1 MEHHSNRYDPVA
13 IEHHWQSVWENTR
26 IYQTDLLQA
35 RRPFYNLMMFPYPS
49 AEGLHV
55 GNLYAF
61 TGADI
66 FGRFMAM
73 RGHDVWEPMGFDAF
87 GIHSENYAI
96 QRRIHPRILTAQNV
110 ERFRESQLKRSGAR
124 FDWTHEV
131 NTTDPRYYRWSQW
144 IFLQLFKTGLAV
156 RRAAPVNWCPKDQTV
171 LADEQV
177 IDGRCERC
185 DSLVEQ
191 RNLEQWFLRITAY
204 ADRLLRNLDTLDW
217 SDSVKTAQRAWI
229 GRSSGLDF
237 ELAVEGQ
244 PGTRIEVFT
253 TRPDTVFG
261 VAYVLLAPEHPLVDV
276 LTTDTQRQ
284 SVQAYQAQT
293 RARSELQR
301 QRGTR
306 EKTGVFTG
314 AYAINPANGERIPIW
329 IADYVLSSYGTGAI
343 MAVPGHDERDWA
355 FATRFDL
362 PVRSV
367 IASDSLPYSGAGT
380 LINSGEFSGLN
391 SAEAAERISQWFE
404 QRQIGRRTTQYRLRD
419 WLVSRQRYWGP
430 PIPIIYCEGCGT
442 VPVPEEQLP
451 VLLPDVD
458 DWMPR
463 GTGASPL
470 ADVPDFVHVDCPTC
484 GGPARRETDV
494 SDNFLDSAWYF
505 LRYPSSTVDDRAF
518 DAELTRKWL
527 PVNMYI
533 GGAEHS
539 VLHLLYSRFI
549 TMALHDLG
557 YLEFEEPFTRFR
569 AHGLLSK
576 DGSKM
581 SKSRGNVINPDAYF
595 ERLGADT
602 LRMYLVFLGPYD
614 RGGDFSDAGISGTR
628 RFLGRV
634 WDLVQRHAGRLTDVT
649 PATEMRQMLHQ
660 TIRQV
665 RHDLEHL
672 RYNTAIAALMTYV
685 NTLQEQDILHEE
697 EVSALLRMLAPFAP
711 HITEELWSQLGKPY
725 SIHQHSFPEPSQAVL
740 EVKTVPVA
748 VQLNGRTRGLIQLAR
763 DATEAEALATARS
776 VNLAR
781 EPLDMTRLQRVVYV
795 PGRILNFVF

>member
-13 IEHHWQSVWENTR
+13 IERHWQSVWENTR

-110 ERFRESQLKRSGAR
+110 ERFRETQLKRSGAR

-144 IFLQLFKTGLAV
+144 IFLQLFKAGLAV

-217 SDSVKTAQRAWI
+217 SDTVKTAQRAWI

-237 ELAVEGQ
+237 GLTVEGH

-261 VAYVLLAPEHPLVDV
+261 AAYVLLAPEHPLVDV

-301 QRGTR
+301 RRGTR

-314 AYAINPANGERIPIW
+314 AYAINPANCERIPIW

-430 PIPIIYCEGCGT
+430 PIPIIYCQGCGT

-451 VLLPDVD
+451 VLLPDAD

-470 ADVPDFVHVDCPTC
+470 ADVPDVVHVDCPTC

-602 LRMYLVFLGPYD
+602 LRLYLVFLGPYD
-614 RGGDFSDAGISGTR
+614 RGGDFSDAGISGMR

-634 WDLVQRHAGRLTDVT
+634 WDLVQRHAGRLTDAT
-649 PATEMRQMLHQ
+649 PATQMRQTLHQ

-665 RHDLEHL
+665 RYDLEHL

-685 NTLQEQDILHEE
+685 NTLQERDILHEE

-711 HITEELWSQLGKPY
+711 HIAEELWSQLGKPY

-781 EPLDMTRLQRVVYV
+781 EPLDMARLRRVVYV

>member
-13 IEHHWQSVWENTR
+13 IERHWQSVWENTR

-110 ERFRESQLKRSGAR
+110 ERFRETQLKRSGAR

-144 IFLQLFKTGLAV
+144 IFLQLFKAGLAV

-217 SDSVKTAQRAWI
+217 SDTVKTAQRAWI

-237 ELAVEGQ
+237 GLTVEGH

-261 VAYVLLAPEHPLVDV
+261 AAYVLLAPEHPLVDV

-301 QRGTR
+301 RRGTR

-314 AYAINPANGERIPIW
+314 AYAINPANCERIPIW

-430 PIPIIYCEGCGT
+430 PIPIIYCQGCGT

-451 VLLPDVD
+451 VLLPDAD

-614 RGGDFSDAGISGTR
+614 RGGDFSDAGISGMR

-634 WDLVQRHAGRLTDVT
+634 WDLVQRHAGRLTDAT
-649 PATEMRQMLHQ
+649 PATQMRQTLHQ

-665 RHDLEHL
+665 RYDLEHL

-685 NTLQEQDILHEE
+685 NTLQERDILHEE

-711 HITEELWSQLGKPY
+711 HIAEELWSQLGKPY

-781 EPLDMTRLQRVVYV
+781 EPLDMARLRRVVYV

>member
-110 ERFRESQLKRSGAR
+110 ERFRETQLKRSGAR

-144 IFLQLFKTGLAV
+144 IFLQLFKAGLAV

-217 SDSVKTAQRAWI
+217 SDTVKTAQRAWI

-237 ELAVEGQ
+237 GLTVEGH

-261 VAYVLLAPEHPLVDV
+261 AAYVLLAPEHPLVDV

-301 QRGTR
+301 RRGTR

-314 AYAINPANGERIPIW
+314 AYAINPANCERIPIW
-329 IADYVLSSYGTGAI
+329 IADDVLSSYGTGAI

-430 PIPIIYCEGCGT
+430 PIPIIYCQGCGT

-451 VLLPDVD
+451 VLLPDAD

-602 LRMYLVFLGPYD
+602 LRLYLVFLGPYD
-614 RGGDFSDAGISGTR
+614 RGGDFSDAGISGMR

-634 WDLVQRHAGRLTDVT
+634 WDLVQRHAGRLTDAT
-649 PATEMRQMLHQ
+649 PATQMRQTLHQ

-665 RHDLEHL
+665 RYDLEHL

-685 NTLQEQDILHEE
+685 NTLQERDILHEE

-711 HITEELWSQLGKPY
+711 HIAEELWSQLGKPY

-781 EPLDMTRLQRVVYV
+781 EPLDMARLRRVVYV